1 MTVEE
6 LIREYRERTKG
17 SRSQRESYATYLAD
31 SRASAGYKSLLR
43 DIHYPIVGS
52 RASGSHICDV
62 DGNSYIDL
70 SMGFGVQL
78 FGHAAP
84 FVTDAIADQLALGIQ
99 LGPQARLAG
108 EVAELI
114 ANATGV
120 ERLCFCN
127 TGTEAVMTALR
138 LARAQTNRQK
148 IAMFAW
154 SYHGHFDGTL
164 ARPAMRNRERRCI
177 PAFPG
182 VPSSLAANTVM
193 LNYCDDASFDVLE
206 EESADLAA
214 VIVEPI
220 QGLQP
225 WLRPGEFLRKL
236 REWTTVRGVTLIFDD
251 VLLGFRIHLGGS
263 REMFGVKPDLVTFGK
278 ILGGGMPI
286 GVVAGDAQ
294 YLDAIDGGAWTPAN
308 ELTPSGRRTFFAGTY
323 NKNPI
328 SMAAARAVLRHL
340 LDEGPEL
347 QVRLNQTSE
356 AFVSDLN
363 RWLQNY
369 DIPIC
374 IEGFG
379 SLFRFRGR
387 QLDLFYYKLLLN
399 GVYLWEGRSCFLST
413 AHTKADL
420 AELASAIQDAALWW
434 SEVVGCCDTSPPLR
448 RSKAVDKR

>member
-6 LIREYRERTKG
+6 LISEFRERTKG
-17 SRSQRESYATYLAD
+17 SRSQRECYATYLAD

-52 RASGSHICDV
+52 RAAGSHIWDV

-114 ANATGV
+114 AKATGV

-138 LARAQTNRQK
+138 LARTQTNRQK
-148 IAMFAW
+148 IAMFTW

-164 ARPAMRNRERRCI
+164 ARPAMRDGERQSI

-182 VPSSLAANTVM
+182 VPASLAADTVM
-193 LNYCDDASFDVLE
+193 LNYCDDAAFDVLE
-206 EESADLAA
+206 KESADLAA

-220 QGLQP
+220 QSVQP

-236 REWTTVRGVTLIFDD
+236 REWTTDRDVPLIFDD
-251 VLLGFRIHLGGS
+251 VLLGFRVHLGGS
-263 REMFGVKPDLVTFGK
+263 QAMFGVKPDIVTFGK
-278 ILGGGMPI
+278 ILGGGLPI
-286 GVVAGDAQ
+286 GVVAGDAR
-294 YLDAIDGGAWTPAN
+294 YLEAIDGGAWTPAN

-328 SMAAARAVLRHL
+328 SMAAARAVLRRL

-347 QVRLNQTSE
+347 QALLNETSE
-356 AFVSDLN
+356 TFTSELN
-363 RWLQNY
+363 RWLQ
-369 DIPIC
+369 DREIPIR

-387 QLDLFYYKLLLN
+387 QLDLFFYKLLLN

-420 AELASAIQDAALWW
+420 AELTSAIQDAALWW
-434 SEVVGCCDTSPPLR
+434 SEVGGRSDASPTSCR
-448 RSKAVDKR
+448 AKALDKP

>member
-1 MTVEE
+1 LTVEE
-6 LIREYRERTKG
+6 LIGELQERTKA
-17 SRSQRESYATYLAD
+17 SRLQRERYSTYLAD
-31 SRASAGYKSLLR
+31 SRASAGYKPSLR
-43 DIHYPIVGS
+43 DINYPIVGS
-52 RASGSHICDV
+52 RAAGSHFWDV
-62 DGNSYIDL
+62 DGNSYIDI

-84 FVTDAIADQLALGIQ
+84 FVTDAISEQLASGIQ

-114 ANATGV
+114 AKVTGA

-127 TGTEAVMTALR
+127 TGTEAVMAALR

-148 IAMFAW
+148 IAMFTW

-164 ARPAMRNRERRCI
+164 ARPAMRGGERQSI

-182 VPSSLAANTVM
+182 VPPSLAADTVM
-193 LNYCDDASFDVLE
+193 LNYCDDTAFDFLE
-206 EESADLAA
+206 KESSDLAA

-220 QGLQP
+220 QGVQP
-225 WLRPGEFLRKL
+225 WLRPGDFLQKL
-236 REWTTVRGVTLIFDD
+236 REWTTDRGVALIFDD

-263 REMFGVKPDLVTFGK
+263 QEMFGVKPDLVTYGK
-278 ILGGGMPI
+278 ILGGGLPI
-286 GVVAGDAQ
+286 GVVAGDARF
-294 YLDAIDGGAWTPAN
+294 LDAIDGGAWSTAN

-340 LDEGPEL
+340 LDKGPEL
-347 QVRLNQTSE
+347 QSRLNETSE
-356 AFVSDLN
+356 AFAVGLN
-363 RWLQNY
+363 CWMQDRG
-369 DIPIC
+369 IPIR

-413 AHTKADL
+413 AHTKTDL
-420 AELASAIQDAALWW
+420 AELTSAIQDAAQWW
-434 SEVVGCCDTSPPLR
+434 SEVVGCSDTRPTVR
-448 RSKAVDKR
+448 RSNAVGKR